1 MYICMLARASWNSK
15 IVFSIDAVKE
25 CILWLKNVERLN
37 EIESQLCQLT
47 YNEAQDAYIF
57 YDALDKGF
65 VGHLTTGSDDESLEM
80 FGSWSLDEQVQS
92 STWRELEAV
101 TRVSAHFSTGLQ
113 GRTVR
118 VYPDNKNVAH
128 IIRVGIRK
136 ISLHKSVM
144 SVHELC
150 KSNSIKLSIVWIPRK
165 YN

>member
-1 MYICMLARASWNSK
+1 MLARASWNSK

-57 YDALDKGF
+57 CDASDKGF
-65 VGHLTTGSDDESLEM
+65 GGHLTTGSDDESLEM

-92 STWRELEAV
+92 STWRELAV

-113 GRTVR
+113 GRTIR
-118 VYPDNKNVAH
+118 VYTYNKNVAH
-128 IIRVGIRK
+128 TIIVGSRK